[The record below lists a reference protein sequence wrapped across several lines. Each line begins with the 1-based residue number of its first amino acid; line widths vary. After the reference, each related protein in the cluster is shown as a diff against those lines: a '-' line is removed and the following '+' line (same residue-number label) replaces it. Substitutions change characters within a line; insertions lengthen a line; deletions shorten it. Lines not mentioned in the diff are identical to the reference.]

1 MSSRRR
7 KLESAIVAIQRQH
20 GAQAIR
26 RGTERPPAPPTS
38 ISTSFPELD
47 ALTGCK
53 GIPIAHMSLLSGRS
67 TSGKLTLA
75 YKLLANA
82 QARSSSMVALVDLGQ
97 HADPD
102 YLQRCGIDLARLLLV
117 RPVVNERA
125 VHLILDL
132 ARSRQTSFVVLDNWS
147 ELLHE
152 RNTRQAL
159 LNGVRRLPPLL
170 RAANCGV
177 VFIDEINPP
186 WKRWL
191 WRDGRAELYRQ
202 MAVHIELQREQ
213 WLTFHD
219 HFSGYRAQAT
229 LHRSRWSPN
238 GGKTAIEILFNG
250 TVRAAPTW

>member
-1 MSSRRR
+1 MCSRRR
-7 KLESAIVAIQRQH
+7 KLESAVVAIQRQH

-26 RGTERPPAPPTS
+26 RGTERPPAPPAA
-38 ISTSFPELD
+38 ISTSFAQLD
-47 ALTGCK
+47 TLTGCK
-53 GIPIAHMSLLSGRS
+53 GVPLAHMSLLSGRS

-82 QARSSSMVALVDLGQ
+82 QAKISGTVALVDLGQ
-97 HADPD
+97 QADPD

-117 RPVVNERA
+117 RPAANERA
-125 VHLILDL
+125 VHLILDI
-132 ARSRQTSFVVLDNWS
+132 ARSRQTSFVVVDNWA
-147 ELLHE
+147 ELLND
-152 RNTRQAL
+152 RAARQAL
-159 LNGVRRLPPLL
+159 INGVRRLPPLL

-202 MAVHIELQREQ
+202 MAVHLELRHEQ
-213 WLTFHD
+213 WLTYHD
-219 HFSGYRAQAT
+219 HLNGYRAQAI
-229 LHRSRWSPN
+229 LHRSRWAAQWGSA
-238 GGKTAIEILFNG
+238 AIEILFNG

>member
-1 MSSRRR
+1 MSTRRR
-7 KLESAIVAIQRQH
+7 KLESAVVAIQRQH

-26 RGTERPPAPPTS
+26 RGTERPPAPPTA
-38 ISTSFPELD
+38 ISTSFLQLD

-53 GIPIAHMSLLSGRS
+53 GIPLGNMSLLSGRS
-67 TSGKLTLA
+67 TSGKVTLA

-82 QARSSSMVALVDLGQ
+82 QTKTSGTVALVDLGQ

-117 RPVVNERA
+117 RPTVNERA

-132 ARSRQTSFVVLDNWS
+132 ARSRQTTFVVVDNWS
-147 ELLHE
+147 ELLDE
-152 RNTRQAL
+152 RGARHAL
-159 LNGVRRLPPLL
+159 INGVRRLPPLL

-177 VFIDEINPP
+177 VFIDEINAP

-202 MAVHIELQREQ
+202 MAVHLELRREQ
-213 WLTFHD
+213 WLAYND
-219 HFSGYRAQAT
+219 HLDGYRAQVT
-229 LHRSRWSPN
+229 LHRSRWSPT
-238 GGKTAIEILFNG
+238 GGTVAIEILFNG

>member
-1 MSSRRR
+1 
-7 KLESAIVAIQRQH
+7 
-20 GAQAIR
+20 
-26 RGTERPPAPPTS
+26 
-38 ISTSFPELD
+38 
-47 ALTGCK
+47 
-53 GIPIAHMSLLSGRS
+53 MSLLSGRS

-82 QARSSSMVALVDLGQ
+82 QANPSSTVALVDLGQ

-117 RPVVNERA
+117 RPAVNERA

-132 ARSRQTSFVVLDNWS
+132 ARSRQTTFVVVDNWS
-147 ELLHE
+147 ELLDE
-152 RNTRQAL
+152 PGARQAL
-159 LNGVRRLPPLL
+159 VNGVRRLPPLL

-177 VFIDEINPP
+177 VFIDEINPA

-191 WRDGRAELYRQ
+191 WRDGRTELYRQ

-213 WLTFHD
+213 WLAYND
-219 HFSGYRAQAT
+219 HLNGYRAQVT

-238 GGKTAIEILFNG
+238 GGKVAIEVVFNG

>member
-1 MSSRRR
+1 MSTRRR
-7 KLESAIVAIQRQH
+7 KLESAVVAIQRQH

-26 RGTERPPAPPTS
+26 RGTERPPASPAA
-38 ISTSFPELD
+38 ISTSFPQLD
-47 ALTGCK
+47 VLTGCK
-53 GIPIAHMSLLSGRS
+53 GIPLGHMSLLSGRS
-67 TSGKLTLA
+67 TSGKVTLA

-82 QARSSSMVALVDLGQ
+82 QAKSSGTVALVDLGK

-117 RPVVNERA
+117 RPTVNERA
-125 VHLILDL
+125 VHLMLDL
-132 ARSRQTSFVVLDNWS
+132 ARSRQTAFVVVDNWS
-147 ELLHE
+147 EMVDD
-152 RNTRQAL
+152 RDTRQAL

-202 MAVHIELQREQ
+202 MAVHLELQREQ
-213 WLTFHD
+213 WLTHND
-219 HFSGYRAQAT
+219 HFSGYRAQVT
-229 LHRSRWSPN
+229 LQRSRWSPS
-238 GGKTAIEILFNG
+238 GGKVAIEILFNG